1 MKFLIPFFLAVFLVT
16 AGLAAKLRKSPVT
29 SPYPAPV
36 SQNSKHH
43 QNLNRAEEIKFIE
56 PLPVTVSPQPVQV
69 IEKQPAQ
76 FKKYQDLSPSE
87 QEDFIEQ
94 QARRVTRMIGNREA
108 VFDRDVVRCIKHS
121 VDGYARR
128 MNSRSDR
135 LWGEDLNRLFERA
148 ATRYAPGICAAF
160 LAENVPPV
168 VGLYL
173 AMIESEYHECLTSPV
188 GAQGMFQFM
197 PDTARGYGL
206 DPGQRCQWPLAARAS
221 ARYMRDRMNEFGTDS
236 TSVALAIAGYNRS
249 PNSVFRDLEK
259 ILKDQRSE
267 RSFWSLLANSSQLDH
282 YFQNENSRYVPRFF
296 AAAII
301 GETPWAFGL
310 SINPLSTYREN
321 EAESGVKPLHST
333 SERPDFFLKIHLLQE
348 LPPSSF

>member
-1 MKFLIPFFLAVFLVT
+1 MKFLIPFFVCVFLVT
-16 AGLAAKLRKSPVT
+16 AGLAAKFRRIPAT
-29 SPYPAPV
+29 STRLDVIA
-36 SQNSKHH
+36 QNNKRN
-43 QNLNRAEEIKFIE
+43 QNLNQAEEIK
-56 PLPVTVSPQPVQV
+56 LPESIPAPVAAPVFETQEV
-69 IEKQPAQ
+69 LPAGQ
-76 FKKYQDLSPSE
+76 FKKYQELSPAQ
-87 QEDFIEQ
+87 QEEFIEQ

-108 VFDRDVVRCIKHS
+108 VFDRDVVRCIKHY
-121 VDGYARR
+121 VDGYTRR

-148 ATRYAPGICAAF
+148 ATRYAPGICSAF

-206 DPGQRCQWPLAARAS
+206 DPGQRCNWPIAARAS

-259 ILKDQRSE
+259 TLKDRRSE

-282 YFQNENSRYVPRFF
+282 YFQNENSRYVPKFF

-310 SINPLSTYREN
+310 SINPLSTYRGN
-321 EAESGVKPLHST
+321 
-333 SERPDFFLKIHLLQE
+333 
-348 LPPSSF
+348 

>member
-1 MKFLIPFFLAVFLVT
+1 MKFLIPFFMAVFLVT

-29 SPYPAPV
+29 SPYPAPA
-36 SQNSKHH
+36 SQNSNHN

-69 IEKQPAQ
+69 IEKQPVP

-108 VFDRDVVRCIKHS
+108 VFDRDVVRCIKHA

-135 LWGEDLNRLFERA
+135 LWGEDLNRLLERA
-148 ATRYAPGICAAF
+148 ANRYAPGICAAF

-188 GAQGMFQFM
+188 GAQGMFQLM

-296 AAAII
+296 AAAIV

-310 SINPLSTYREN
+310 SINPLSTYRGN
-321 EAESGVKPLHST
+321 
-333 SERPDFFLKIHLLQE
+333 
-348 LPPSSF
+348 